1 MSKKHVIEITAV
13 VLVVGALIMGGRA
26 NRSSNLFAGT
36 QDEVAAFYNGKII
49 KWIIPYSP
57 GGGYD
62 EYARLIAP
70 LLSKHTGARVNVFNM
85 PGAGGMRGVNELFTS
100 PDNGLILGMIN
111 GSALVTNELAGIEGI
126 MYELDEF
133 EYIGRIVADSRVFVL
148 ANTSGLSTFDDIL
161 NSPRPFKR
169 GATGLGGSTYVDAVV
184 SKEAF
189 GLNVQIVHGF
199 DSSSIVR
206 QAMLRGNIIG
216 TWGSYGS
223 AEESVDTGAET
234 IVLQSGKQRHPD
246 LQHIPTVFEYAHKA
260 AEPDRARA
268 ILTAWSALIEVGRS
282 IAAPPGTPVE
292 KLEFLRQAFRKS
304 MHDPELLTMVEKTG
318 RPLDYLDGDEI
329 ARITHEATVMP
340 PHIRELFVRIIR
352 GELQSLSSSP

>member
-1 MSKKHVIEITAV
+1 MKTHAIEFAV
-13 VLVVGALIMGGRA
+13 VVLAIVALIMGGRA
-26 NRSSNLFAGT
+26 NQSSNLSSGS
-36 QDEVAAFYNGKII
+36 QDQIAAYYRGKII

-70 LLSKHTGARVNVFNM
+70 MLSKHTGARVDVFNM

-100 PDNGLILGMIN
+100 PDTGLVLGMIN

-126 MYELDEF
+126 MYKLDEF

-148 ANTSGLSTFDDIL
+148 AKTSGLTSFDEIL
-161 NSPRPFKR
+161 NSQTPLKM

-189 GLNVQIVHGF
+189 GLNIEIVHGF

-206 QAMLRGNIIG
+206 QAMLRGNVIG

-223 AEESVDTGAET
+223 AEEGVDDGAEA
-234 IVLQSGKQRHPD
+234 IVLQSGQQRHPD
-246 LQHIPTVFEYAHKA
+246 LQDVPTVFEFADKA
-260 AEPDRARA
+260 PDPERARA
-268 ILTAWSALIEVGRS
+268 ILTAWSALIAVGRS
-282 IAAPPGTPVE
+282 IAAPPGTSDD
-292 KLEFLRQAFRKS
+292 KIAFLREAFKKA
-304 MHDPELLTMVEKTG
+304 MHDPELLAMVEKNG
-318 RPLDYLDGDEI
+318 RPLGYLDGDEI
-329 ARITHEATVMP
+329 ARITRDATVMP
-340 PHIRELFVRIIR
+340 PDIKELFVRIIR
-352 GELQSLSSSP
+352 GEL

>member
-1 MSKKHVIEITAV
+1 VVLKTHVIEFAV
-13 VLVVGALIMGGRA
+13 VVVVIAALIMGGRA
-26 NRSSNLFAGT
+26 NQSSNLTSGS
-36 QDEVAAFYNGKII
+36 QEQIAAYYRGKIV

-70 LLSKHTGARVNVFNM
+70 MLSKHTGARVDVFNM

-100 PDNGLILGMIN
+100 PDTGLVLGMIN

-126 MYELDEF
+126 MYKLDEF

-148 ANTSGLSTFDDIL
+148 ANTSGLTSFEQIL
-161 NSPRPFKR
+161 NSQTPLKM

-189 GLNVQIVHGF
+189 GLNIEIVHGF

-223 AEESVDTGAET
+223 AEEGVDDGAET
-234 IVLQSGKQRHPD
+234 IALQSGRQRHADLPD
-246 LQHIPTVFEYAHKA
+246 VPTVFEFADKA
-260 AEPDRARA
+260 PDPERARA

-282 IAAPPGTPVE
+282 IAAPPGTPVD
-292 KLEFLRQAFRKS
+292 KIVFLREAFRKA
-304 MHDPELLTMVEKTG
+304 MHDPELLAMVEQNG
-318 RPLDYLDGDEI
+318 RPLGYLDGDEI
-329 ARITHEATVMP
+329 ARITRDATVMP
-340 PHIRELFVRIIR
+340 PDIKQLFVRIIR
-352 GELQSLSSSP
+352 GEL

>member
-1 MSKKHVIEITAV
+1 MKTHVIEFAV
-13 VLVVGALIMGGRA
+13 VIFVIVALVIGGRA
-26 NRSSNLFAGT
+26 NHSSNLVSGN
-36 QDEVAAFYNGKII
+36 QDEVAAFYKGKII

-70 LLSKHTGARVNVFNM
+70 MLSKHTGARVDVFNM

-148 ANTSGLSTFDDIL
+148 ANNSGLTTFDEIL
-161 NSPRPFKR
+161 NNQKPLKM

-189 GLNVQIVHGF
+189 GLNIEIVHGF

-206 QAMLRGNIIG
+206 QAMLRGNVIG

-223 AEESVDTGAET
+223 AEEGVDTGAET

-246 LQHIPTVFEYAHKA
+246 LPQVPTVFEYADQA
-260 AEPDRARA
+260 SDPERARA

-282 IAAPPGTPVE
+282 IAAPPGTPADKV
-292 KLEFLRQAFRKS
+292 EFLRSAFRNA
-304 MHDPELLTMVEKTG
+304 MYDPELLAMVEKNG
-318 RPLDYLDGDEI
+318 RPLGYLDGDAI

-340 PHIRELFVRIIR
+340 PDIKELFVRIIR
-352 GELQSLSSSP
+352 GEL

>member
-1 MSKKHVIEITAV
+1 VVLKVHAIEFAV
-13 VLVVGALIMGGRA
+13 VLFVIAALIMGGRA
-26 NRSSNLFAGT
+26 NQSSNLSSGS
-36 QDEVAAFYNGKII
+36 QDQIAAYYSGKII

-70 LLSKHTGARVNVFNM
+70 MLSKHTGARVDVFNM

-100 PDNGLILGMIN
+100 PDTGLILGMIN

-148 ANTSGLSTFDDIL
+148 AKTSGLTSFDEVL
-161 NSPRPFKR
+161 NSQTPLKM

-189 GLNVQIVHGF
+189 GLNVEIVHGF

-223 AEESVDTGAET
+223 AEEGVDDGAES
-234 IVLQSGKQRHPD
+234 IVMQSGRQRHAD
-246 LQHIPTVFEYAHKA
+246 LQDVPTVFELADRA
-260 AEPDRARA
+260 PDPERARA

-282 IAAPPGTPVE
+282 IAAPPGTPVD
-292 KLEFLRQAFRKS
+292 KIVFLREAFKKA
-304 MHDPELLTMVEKTG
+304 MHDPELLAMVEQNG
-318 RPLDYLDGDEI
+318 RPLGYLDGDEI
-329 ARITHEATVMP
+329 AQITRDATVMP
-340 PHIRELFVRIIR
+340 PDIKELFVRIIR
-352 GELQSLSSSP
+352 GEL

>member
-161 NSPRPFKR
+161 NSPRPLKM

-216 TWGSYGS
+216 TWGS
-223 AEESVDTGAET
+223 
-234 IVLQSGKQRHPD
+234 
-246 LQHIPTVFEYAHKA
+246 
-260 AEPDRARA
+260 
-268 ILTAWSALIEVGRS
+268 SAL
-282 IAAPPGTPVE
+282 P
-292 KLEFLRQAFRKS
+292 
-304 MHDPELLTMVEKTG
+304 
-318 RPLDYLDGDEI
+318 
-329 ARITHEATVMP
+329 
-340 PHIRELFVRIIR
+340 
-352 GELQSLSSSP
+352 

>member
-1 MSKKHVIEITAV
+1 MKSRMSFSKKQFIEATVV
-13 VLVVGALIMGGRA
+13 VLTILALIMAGRA
-26 NRSSNLFAGT
+26 NRDDGTAGGNLD
-36 QDEVAAFYNGKII
+36 QVAAFYRGKII

-70 LLSKHTGARVNVFNM
+70 YLSKHIGARVDVFNM

-100 PDNGLILGMIN
+100 PGNGLILGMIN

-126 MYELDEF
+126 QYRLDEF
-133 EYIGRIVADSRVFVL
+133 QYIGRIVADARVFVL
-148 ANTSGLSTFDDIL
+148 ANNSGLKSFDDIL
-161 NSPRPFKR
+161 NSTTPLKM

-189 GLNVQIVHGF
+189 GLKVEIVHGF

-223 AEESVDTGAET
+223 AEEGVDTGSET
-234 IVLQSGKQRHPD
+234 IVLQSGRERHPD
-246 LQHIPTVFEYAHKA
+246 LQHVPTVFELSDKA
-260 AEPDRARA
+260 ANPERARA

-282 IAAPPGTPVE
+282 IAAPPTTSPDKVAYLREAFRATMQDPEFLATVE
-292 KLEFLRQAFRKS
+292 KA
-304 MHDPELLTMVEKTG
+304 G
-318 RPLDYLDGDEI
+318 RPLGYLDGDG
-329 ARITHEATVMP
+329 ITKITRDATVMP
-340 PHIRELFVRIIR
+340 PDIRDLFVKIIR
-352 GELQSLSSSP
+352 GEL